1 MSLHFGSPSNRN
13 PCLPWSE
20 MPMKLYSPCHLTELL
35 GHPEFMRGGSV
46 LAVQSTI
53 ALPIGSV
60 FGQPRSE
67 LLVLKRSRSRKGSVW
82 IAAK

>member
-1 MSLHFGSPSNRN
+1 
-13 PCLPWSE
+13 
-20 MPMKLYSPCHLTELL
+20 MKLYTPCHLTELL

-46 LAVQSTI
+46 LVAQSTI

-67 LLVLKRSRSRKGSVW
+67 LGFQVVKKQKRGSVDSCQVGT
-82 IAAK
+82 